1 MRPIGRRENFDDV
14 CPIKVGEKVLVYGEI
29 GEVQRAQPLGNGRYR
44 YTIFFRDPPRI
55 KDYTVPPT
63 TIERL
68 KGPLEQLR
76 QGKLS
81 PEIEFDLL
89 NEAIRLSC
97 LYEYERL
104 VSLSSSRINL
114 EPYQVFAVYQVIQ
127 RFPHRF
133 LIADDTG
140 LGKTIETGMILE
152 ELAARGRAER
162 VLIVA
167 PAPLCAQWQEEMA
180 RAFNRHYVVYDGIYL
195 RQLSEKLPPELN
207 PWEREQRII
216 TSLDL
221 AKRDEIRA
229 QLERT
234 RWDVVVFDEAHK
246 LSARRYGGR
255 VEETQRYRL
264 ARVLAERTDSLLLL
278 SATPHNGD
286 RFAFHALLALL
297 DEYAFPSP
305 EELSPQQVA
314 RVTIRRTKKEILDE
328 NGRPVFSDR
337 KVQTLPV
344 TFREDEQ
351 ELYNAVTEYV
361 TERYNLALAEKNRA
375 AGFLM
380 VLFQKRMVSSIEAIR
395 CSLERRLRVLE
406 ELRSHPEKAQLL
418 TERANLPWLDEYLR
432 DPDSLCDEDREILEQ
447 ELEKLPFFANLDLE
461 IEELRALC
469 ERARSIK
476 VDSKAEA
483 LISFL
488 ENMLKDPQVKVIVFT
503 EYRDTLHYLER
514 LAREKGWRYTLIHG
528 GMSMLARKQSQREFE
543 RPGTQ
548 LLLATDAAG
557 EGLNLHRRCHLM
569 VNYELPWNP
578 NRIEQ
583 RIGRLHRYGQK
594 HDVKV
599 FNLFVINTREDRILE
614 RLLERLAQIEADL
627 PGDVHDVLG
636 SLLEEVDL
644 PALIMRA
651 LAEDEPPEVTAE
663 QAIRAAEERARMLK
677 HLEQD
682 LLMDV
687 RRYDHES
694 ALKLFRRAQKL
705 SATSEDVRRFAEA
718 FILAHGGKIK
728 PVAPGIVRIEVPS
741 LVQRRDVRAVYEHA
755 TFERAVARETRP
767 EEVDFI
773 AFGHPL
779 FDAIVEYC
787 QDLRHRGITTF
798 KRVPSKEFAGHS
810 GILCNFLLRFTDGN
824 NQTARAVL
832 CPVFVDA
839 SGEVRPEMCEQV
851 SKFTQLRLSPPDP
864 PASFQQLVHKLDMLY
879 ERALAFARS
888 ESARLEDQVQEERSR
903 MAALMQ
909 KDLDHYAQVKEARL
923 RERLLE
929 TQERIRGLHNKLRET
944 TDEEDRNRI
953 MRTLRLR
960 EYDLEQAEREL
971 DDLKRKVQRRRE
983 EIGNLE
989 IIVDEEPELISLA
1002 LVEFVPE
1009 EGG

>member
-1 MRPIGRRENFDDV
+1 
-14 CPIKVGEKVLVYGEI
+14 
-29 GEVQRAQPLGNGRYR
+29 
-44 YTIFFRDPPRI
+44 
-55 KDYTVPPT
+55 
-63 TIERL
+63 
-68 KGPLEQLR
+68 
-76 QGKLS
+76 LS
-81 PEIEFDLL
+81 
-89 NEAIRLSC
+89 A
-97 LYEYERL
+97 LYQYERL

-114 EPYQVFAVYQVIQ
+114 EPYQVFAVHRVISQ
-127 RFPHRF
+127 FPHRF

-152 ELAARGRAER
+152 ELVARGRAER

-167 PAPLCAQWQEEMA
+167 PAPLCAQWQEELA
-180 RAFNRHYVVYDGIYL
+180 RAFNRHYVVYDGTYL

-207 PWEREQRII
+207 PWEREPRII

-221 AKRDEIRA
+221 AKRDEIRP

-286 RFAFHALLALL
+286 RFAFHALLTLL

-337 KVQTLPV
+337 KVQTIPV
-344 TFREDEQ
+344 TFGKDEQ
-351 ELYNAVTEYV
+351 ELYEAVTEYV

-406 ELRSHPEKAQLL
+406 ELRNHPEKVQLFTAQ
-418 TERANLPWLDEYLR
+418 AGLPWLDDYLR
-432 DPDSLCDEDREILEQ
+432 DPDSLREEEREALER
-447 ELEKLPFFANLDLE
+447 ELERLPFFTNLDLE
-461 IEELRALC
+461 IEELRGLC
-469 ERARSIK
+469 KKACSIE

-488 ENMLKDPQVKVIVFT
+488 GNLLQDPQVKVVVFT

-514 LAREKGWRYTLIHG
+514 LVREMGWRYTLIHG
-528 GMSMLARKQSQREFE
+528 GMSMLARKHSQREFE

-557 EGLNLHRRCHLM
+557 EGLNLHWQCHLM

-594 HDVKV
+594 RDVKV
-599 FNLFVINTREDRILE
+599 FNLFVTNTREDRILE

-636 SLLEEVDL
+636 SLLEEIDL

-677 HLEQD
+677 HVEQD

-687 RRYDHES
+687 RHYDHES
-694 ALKLFRRAQKL
+694 ALKLFRRARRL
-705 SATSEDVRRFAEA
+705 SATCEDVHRFAEA

-728 PVAPGIVRIEVPS
+728 PVAPGIVRIEVPP
-741 LVQRRDVRAVYEHA
+741 LVQRRNVKAVYERA
-755 TFERAVARETRP
+755 TFDRAVARETRP

-779 FDAIVEYC
+779 FDAVVEHC
-787 QDLRHRGITTF
+787 QDLRHRGIATF
-798 KRVPSKEFAGHS
+798 KRVPSKELAGCS
-810 GILCNFLLRFTDGN
+810 GILCNFLLRFTDGTG
-824 NQTARAVL
+824 QTARAVL

-839 SGEVRPEMCEQV
+839 SGEVRPEMCQQV
-851 SKFTQLRLSPPDP
+851 PKFTQLHLTPPDL
-864 PASFQQLVHKLDMLY
+864 PASLQKLARELDMLY
-879 ERALAFARS
+879 EMALTFARS
-888 ESARLEDQVQEERSR
+888 ESAKLEDQVQEERSR

-923 RERLLE
+923 CERLLE
-929 TQERIRGLHNKLRET
+929 TQERIRELHRKLEEIA
-944 TDEEDRNRI
+944 DEEDRRRI
-953 MRTLRLR
+953 MGTLRLR

-971 DDLKRKVQRRRE
+971 DDLKSKVQRRRE

-989 IIVDEEPELISLA
+989 IVVDEEPELVSLA